1 MATTVRTTI
10 VVAACV
16 LGGFAAFGFGIAAL
30 LELDGF
36 GGPRDSGPRP
46 LYLASLFA
54 GLAAS
59 AIVPIVLWRALLPEN
74 APPVIA
80 GVALFA
86 GAFVLVLLVSGVT

>member
-1 MATTVRTTI
+1 MATTVRTAI

-16 LGGFAAFGFGIAAL
+16 LGGFAAFGCGIAAL

-36 GGPRDSGPRP
+36 GAPRSGPRP
-46 LYLASLFA
+46 LYVASLFA

-59 AIVPIVLWRALLPEN
+59 VIVPIVLWRALLPEN